1 MGVNYE
7 TYGEKGKR
15 YLINDGRLMINLFGD
30 CTDRCIREY
39 LDSIM
44 VSRKKSK
51 NTPTKL
57 KFTVLLASG

>member
-15 YLINDGRLMINLFGD
+15 YLINDGWLINLFGD

-44 VSRKKSK
+44 VSRKKNSK